1 MKKSATAGTHFNARV
16 VECRLAAK
24 VLLINAVL
32 QIRKKGA
39 FKPGTYY
46 LFASRDNIR
55 DFFYVRGRRNEGV
68 AL

>member
-1 MKKSATAGTHFNARV
+1 MQFCKSGKKAP
-16 VECRLAAK
+16 
-24 VLLINAVL
+24 
-32 QIRKKGA
+32 